1 MLAGL
6 AILPTSAVGIP
17 ITAAA
22 AAASIP
28 VASTSIANAD
38 AKINA
43 PLMRAEEMVK
53 ALREGY
59 CSEDFELDE
68 RAAELMLSY
77 LRSRDM
83 WADDSHLSNEELDE
97 DTEKFYRNVADFA
110 DRYNQSLDWLVRG
123 DPSVM
128 ICSRAAQS
136 QEAAKAVDPIFSVIE
151 ACHQADAACLAVA
164 GDIPDEIGQRWSDA
178 EKAVMRTRPT
188 TPSGLAALTTW
199 ARQKADWLRANHSCL
214 MEEDFFALT
223 ATIDDATRGMSG
235 LKPWEP
241 AAAPVNPD
249 AKLVELGREF
259 ERLLAIEVP
268 HKDEHARL
276 SEESSRLHGTKLG
289 YDPDDQQA
297 MRNFPW
303 DDWNNAW
310 KEADKETGRSAAWH
324 KWNQASARTARVGR
338 KILKIKPKTKEGFLL
353 RVRVIETH
361 DEICKMEPVDQLL
374 AEINNFAE
382 LTA

>member
-1 MLAGL
+1 MTKADRVLSTPPLNSSSIQSTNPPPEARAESVDSFSCQPAIGQPESGNLTSESGKPVKGLSRRHMLAGL

-83 WADDSHLSNEELDE
+83 WADDLHLSNEELDE

-151 ACHQADAACLAVA
+151 ACHQADAERLAVA

-223 ATIDDATRGMSG
+223 AQRSTM
-235 LKPWEP
+235 PH
-241 AAAPVNPD
+241 AA
-249 AKLVELGREF
+249 
-259 ERLLAIEVP
+259 
-268 HKDEHARL
+268 
-276 SEESSRLHGTKLG
+276 
-289 YDPDDQQA
+289 
-297 MRNFPW
+297 
-303 DDWNNAW
+303 
-310 KEADKETGRSAAWH
+310 
-324 KWNQASARTARVGR
+324 
-338 KILKIKPKTKEGFLL
+338 
-353 RVRVIETH
+353 
-361 DEICKMEPVDQLL
+361 
-374 AEINNFAE
+374 
-382 LTA
+382 